1 MSLIKH
7 KTVRGYK
14 DEFYPPV
21 PNKFTLFMRRF
32 IPWQIYRFIVLNIK
46 IMRIV
51 IGGHS

>member
-1 MSLIKH
+1 MGMIKH
-7 KTVRGYK
+7 TVVRGYK

-21 PNKFTLFMRRF
+21 PNKRTLFMRRF
-32 IPWQIYRFIVLNIK
+32 LPWQIYRFFVLNFK